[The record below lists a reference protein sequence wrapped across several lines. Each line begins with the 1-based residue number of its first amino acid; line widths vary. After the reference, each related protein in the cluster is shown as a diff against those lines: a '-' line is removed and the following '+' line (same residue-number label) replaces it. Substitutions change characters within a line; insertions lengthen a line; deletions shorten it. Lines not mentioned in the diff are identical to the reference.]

1 MCLISDWSG
10 ISFEYA
16 FTHEKPI
23 IFIDVPKKEFNP
35 EATKFLDIPIEITTR
50 EKIGKVV
57 SPNDI
62 KQVSEILGK
71 IINEQREYQ
80 ERIKDVRTNI
90 VFNLGKS
97 SDIGIEN
104 ILNILEIDEK

>member
-35 EATKFLDIPIEITTR
+35 ESAKFLDLPIEITTR

-62 KQVSEILGK
+62 KQVSGMLEEIV
-71 IINEQREYQ
+71 NEQVKYQ
-80 ERIKDVRTNI
+80 EQIKDARKNI

-97 SDIGIEN
+97 SDVGIEN
-104 ILNILEIDEK
+104 ILNILQIDEK